1 MEEHELLMVLNKM
14 ALNEETIGQLYTM
27 YAARFFSHKDMWEE
41 MAAQELGHAAL
52 LRNCLQEIAAR
63 HPPLPSS
70 FPEEAVET
78 FTDYVQ
84 REIQI
89 LRETEVTIGQAL
101 KTALYIEQGLLESR
115 YLEPA
120 APDIC
125 QAANTFEQLRKETDE
140 HARRLKEA
148 LLALK
153 GQPV

>member
-1 MEEHELLMVLNKM
+1 M
-14 ALNEETIGQLYTM
+14 ALNEGPSGSYTLFVTV
-27 YAARFFSHKDMWEE
+27 FFHMKKCGK
-41 MAAQELGHAAL
+41 MAAQEIGHAAS
-52 LRNCLQEIAAR
+52 LRICLQEIAAS

-84 REIQI
+84 REIQM

-125 QAANTFEQLRKETDE
+125 QAANTFEQLKKETDE

-153 GQPV
+153 GQRV